1 MTNQTSEIKCRL
13 EIAKSIAHQAG
24 KVTLQ
29 HFQQK
34 ELAIERKSD
43 DSPVTIADR
52 SAELLMRQEIQS
64 HFPQDAILGEEFKD
78 LSGNSGYRWILDPID
93 GTKSFICGIP
103 LYSTLVGVEYQGTA
117 VVGVIHLPALN
128 ETVYASRSQG
138 AWHLIGDKTPIPA
151 RVSNRSLTNGC
162 LVTSQIDLFEH
173 TSRQAAYR
181 QLEEKAYITRTWGD
195 GYGYLL
201 VSTGRVEVMIDPLME
216 IWDAAAI
223 QPIIEEAGG
232 TFTDWQGN
240 PVFTSGEGIGTNGLV
255 AKEVLEITRQYSNK
269 P

>member
-1 MTNQTSEIKCRL
+1 M
-13 EIAKSIAHQAG
+13 
-24 KVTLQ
+24 
-29 HFQQK
+29 
-34 ELAIERKSD
+34 
-43 DSPVTIADR
+43 
-52 SAELLMRQEIQS
+52 
-64 HFPQDAILGEEFKD
+64 
-78 LSGNSGYRWILDPID
+78 
-93 GTKSFICGIP
+93 
-103 LYSTLVGVEYQGTA
+103 
-117 VVGVIHLPALN
+117 
-128 ETVYASRSQG
+128 
-138 AWHLIGDKTPIPA
+138 
-151 RVSNRSLTNGC
+151 TNGC
-162 LVTSQIDLFEH
+162 LVTSQLDLFEH
-173 TSRQAAYR
+173 TSRQTAYR

-195 GYGYLL
+195 GYGFLL

>member
-1 MTNQTSEIKCRL
+1 M
-13 EIAKSIAHQAG
+13 
-24 KVTLQ
+24 
-29 HFQQK
+29 
-34 ELAIERKSD
+34 
-43 DSPVTIADR
+43 
-52 SAELLMRQEIQS
+52 
-64 HFPQDAILGEEFKD
+64 
-78 LSGNSGYRWILDPID
+78 
-93 GTKSFICGIP
+93 
-103 LYSTLVGVEYQGTA
+103 
-117 VVGVIHLPALN
+117 
-128 ETVYASRSQG
+128 
-138 AWHLIGDKTPIPA
+138 
-151 RVSNRSLTNGC
+151 TNGC
-162 LVTSQIDLFEH
+162 LVTSQLDLFEH

-255 AKEVLEITRQYSNK
+255 AKEVLEITRQDSNK